1 MPPSTQAEIIECF
14 HLAFLTALTQRV
26 DLASIALKGG
36 ANLRY
41 FFDSVRY
48 SEDIDFDVVS
58 GAEWK
63 LRDQVGAILNSPALL
78 LLLRSSQISI
88 AQANESKQTGTT
100 QRWKLLL
107 ASPTSPR
114 PISTKI
120 EFSRRNGDQRWQI
133 DQVPE
138 RVVEPYALRPP
149 TILHYLAPAATQQ
162 KIDAL
167 ALRTE
172 TQARDVFDLEL
183 LFRSHPG
190 VVAQGAVTNDR
201 LQEAVDRA
209 LELPFVAFQSQVVPF
224 LEPAIADSYTDPAV
238 WKQIQEYVGDRLL
251 ELLT

>member
-1 MPPSTQAEIIECF
+1 MPPTTQAEIIECF

-26 DLASIALKGG
+26 DPASIALKGG

-48 SEDIDFDVVS
+48 SEDIDFDVVVGS
-58 GAEWK
+58 DWK
-63 LRDQVGAILNSPALL
+63 LRDQVGAILTSPTLL
-78 LLLRSSQISI
+78 LLLRSAQISI
-88 AQANESKQTGTT
+88 AQVNESKQPGTT

-107 ASPTSPR
+107 ASPTVPR
-114 PISTKI
+114 PISTKV
-120 EFSRRNGDQRWQI
+120 EFSRRNGDRCWQI

-149 TILHYLAPAATQQ
+149 TILHYLAPAATKQ

-167 ALRTE
+167 ALRSE

-183 LFRSHPG
+183 LLRSRPG
-190 VVAQGAVTNDR
+190 IIAHGAVANDR
-201 LQEAVDRA
+201 LQAAIDRA

-224 LEPAIADSYTDPAV
+224 LEPAIADGYDDPAV
-238 WKQIQEYVGDRLL
+238 WKQVQEYVGERLL

>member
-1 MPPSTQAEIIECF
+1 MPPSTQAELIECF

-26 DLASIALKGG
+26 DPASIALKGG

-41 FFDSVRY
+41 FFNSVRY

-58 GAEWK
+58 GAAWK
-63 LRDQVGAILNSPALL
+63 LREQVGAVLGSPALL

-88 AQANESKQTGTT
+88 AQVNESKQTETT

-107 ASPTSPR
+107 ASPASPR

-133 DQVPE
+133 GQIPE

-149 TILHYLAPAATQQ
+149 TILHYLAPAATEQ

-167 ALRTE
+167 ALRSE

-190 VVAQGAVTNDR
+190 VIAQGTIADKR
-201 LQEAVDRA
+201 LQKAIDRA
-209 LELPFVAFQSQVVPF
+209 LELPFAAFASQVVPF
-224 LEPAIADSYTDPAV
+224 LEPAIAEGYNDSAV

-251 ELLT
+251 EILS